1 MANKPPT
8 SIAWQVGVRVAVVAG
23 VGLLLGWIFGRPW
36 LGIAGALAAYLFL
49 QLRNLLVLDHWL
61 RNRRTQEAPDMGG
74 PWGEVIAVVA
84 RINRRKQFHKQRVVA
99 LLREF
104 RRLTSGLPE
113 GAVLLGP
120 ENELQW
126 FNRQAAEWLGLQRK
140 RDIGIRVE
148 NLVRYPDF
156 VNYLEGPHPNKSVTV
171 RQGTAERWLSFHLV
185 RSEGSAQRLLIVRDV
200 TREVQLETMRKD
212 FVANASHELRS
223 PLTVITGYLD
233 ALADDPSLDAAWTT
247 PVNEMRRQSERMRNI
262 IEELLELSRLES
274 SEAVQHAHRVDV
286 GGLLALLRK
295 EAMSLEHRPK
305 EIHLQLD
312 SDAGVLGSEMELQS
326 VFSNLINNAVKYTP
340 PEGRI
345 DIRWWVDAGGGHV
358 AVRDTGIGIATE
370 HVPRLTERFYRVDAG
385 RARKQGGAGLGLAI
399 VKHAL
404 QRHDA
409 TLAVDSTEGKGSTFT
424 CHFPSARLV
433 SQNYAAATERLR

>member
-1 MANKPPT
+1 MKKPPP
-8 SIAWQVGVRVAVVAG
+8 SIAWQVGGRVAVIAG
-23 VGLLLGWIFGRPW
+23 LGLLVGLIFGRPW
-36 LGIAGALAAYLFL
+36 LGITGALAAYLFL
-49 QLRNLLVLDHWL
+49 QLRNLLVFDRWL
-61 RNRRTQEAPDMGG
+61 RNRRVLEVPDMGG
-74 PWGEVIAVVA
+74 PWGEVIATVA
-84 RINRRKQFHKQRVVA
+84 RIYRRKQFHKQRVVS

-113 GAVLLGP
+113 GAILLGP

-156 VNYLEGPHPNKSVTV
+156 IRYLETPHSGQSVIL
-171 RQGTAERWLSFHLV
+171 RQGTADRWLSFHHV
-185 RSEGSAQRLLIVRDV
+185 NSEGTTQSLLIVRDV

-233 ALADDPSLDAAWTT
+233 ALSDDPALDPAWKT
-247 PVNEMRRQSERMRNI
+247 PVSEMRRQSERMRNI

-274 SEAVQHAHRVDV
+274 SDAVQHEQRVDV
-286 GGLLALLRK
+286 GGLLSLLRK
-295 EAMSLEHRPK
+295 EAMSLEHRPR
-305 EIHLQLD
+305 EISLQLD
-312 SDAGVLGSEMELQS
+312 SAACLRGSEMELQS
-326 VFSNLINNAVKYTP
+326 AFSNLINNAVKYTP
-340 PEGRI
+340 SEGRI
-345 DIRWWVDAGGGHV
+345 DIRWWTDADGGHV
-358 AVRDTGIGIATE
+358 AVSDTGIGIAGE
-370 HVPRLTERFYRVDAG
+370 HIPRLTERFYRVDAG

-409 TLAVDSTEGKGSTFT
+409 TLSIDSQEGKGSTFI
-424 CHFPSARLV
+424 CHFPSARLLLQ
-433 SQNYAAATERLR
+433 SKAMANEALR